1 MMRYERLIARRYL
14 RSKRQLRF
22 INIIMTVSVVGI
34 TVGVA
39 ALLVVLSVF
48 NGFNSV
54 VTNVLVGFDPHIRIE
69 PQRGR
74 SLEVPESLLRLV
86 VADPRV
92 AAASPYIASKALLIT
107 PRINR
112 VVTVKGVVDSTIDG
126 VSGVKKSIVLGAF
139 RFNDTP
145 ERGGIVLG
153 LALADR
159 LGTMVGTEI
168 TIVSPVGVDA
178 MMTQFGQPLMR
189 KCIVAGIYDSRNK
202 DYDAHYAFIS
212 LESAR
217 QLFQYLD
224 SYSGIEMRLHSLD
237 DAEAV
242 KEGLQQ
248 RLGEDYA
255 VSTWYDLHRDLYSV
269 MKIERWTAYIILC
282 LIVGVATFNVLGSL
296 TMGVIEKRRDIGV
309 LKALGATRT
318 SITRIFMFEGIL
330 VGMIGTVAGVL
341 LGLVVC
347 YLQIQYQL
355 FPLDPTVYIIPAI
368 PVELRWTD
376 FVAVILASMTLST
389 LASLYPARR
398 AARLL
403 PVDAIRWE

>member
-1 MMRYERLIARRYL
+1 MGYERFIAQRYL

-22 INIIMTVSVVGI
+22 INIIMMVSVTGI

-39 ALLVVLSVF
+39 ALTIVLSVF

-69 PQRGR
+69 AARGR
-74 SLEVPESLLRLV
+74 AMQLTDSLLLGLK
-86 VADPRV
+86 ADPRI
-92 AAASPYIASKALLIT
+92 AAAAPYIASKALLLT
-107 PRINR
+107 PHVNR
-112 VVTVKGVVDSTIDG
+112 VVLVKGVVDSTIDM
-126 VSGVKKSIVLGAF
+126 VSGVKKRIVLGGF
-139 RFNDTP
+139 RLRDTP
-145 ERGGIVLG
+145 ESGGVVLG

-159 LGTMVGTEI
+159 LGAMVGSEL

-178 MMTQFGQPLMR
+178 MMTQFGEPLTR
-189 KCIVAGIYDSRNK
+189 RCTVEGIYDSNNK

-217 QLFQYLD
+217 QLFQYGD
-224 SYSGIEMRLHSLD
+224 RYSGIEIRLHDLEESDDVKHSL
-237 DAEAV
+237 
-242 KEGLQQ
+242 QN
-248 RLGEDYA
+248 RLGDGYT

-269 MKIERWTAYIILC
+269 MRIERWTAYIILC

-296 TMGVIEKRRDIGV
+296 TMGIIEKRRDIGI

-318 SITRIFMFEGIL
+318 SIIRIFMFEGIL
-330 VGMIGTVAGVL
+330 VGLLGTAAGVL
-341 LGLVVC
+341 IGVVVC
-347 YLQIQYQL
+347 LLQIRYSL

-376 FVAVILASMTLST
+376 FVAVVLASMTLST

-403 PVDAIRWE
+403 PVDSIRWE